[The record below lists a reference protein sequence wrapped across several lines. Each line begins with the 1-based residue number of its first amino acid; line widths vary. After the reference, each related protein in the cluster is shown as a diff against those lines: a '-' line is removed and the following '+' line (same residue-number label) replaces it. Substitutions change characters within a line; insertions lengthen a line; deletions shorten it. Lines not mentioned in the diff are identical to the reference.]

1 MKAWKLTLVTI
12 CCFFLVSGAV
22 LFSACAKDPCTELK
36 CKNGS
41 ACTEGFC
48 RCQTGYEGAECEFKT
63 VNRFIGTYIGY
74 NHCDQSTPLLDTLE
88 VYQVAEPNVLGF
100 YLHTHYPGDKF
111 QGPAV
116 GYDVDVP
123 DFVNGTTVRKVHLSV
138 DHQNISLFVERD
150 FNTDIPGQKSV
161 CLFSGSLK

>member
-12 CCFFLVSGAV
+12 CCFFLVSGSV

-48 RCQTGYEGAECEFKT
+48 RCQTGFEGAECEFKT
-63 VNRFIGTYIGY
+63 VNRFLGTYIGF

-88 VYQVAEPNVLGF
+88 VYQVAEPNVLEF
-100 YLHTHYPGDKF
+100 YLHNNNPGDKF
-111 QGPAV
+111 QGPAI
-116 GYDVDVP
+116 GYDVNVP
-123 DFVNGTTVRKVHLSV
+123 DLVNGIALRKVHLSV
-138 DHQNISLFVERD
+138 DHGNISLLVERD
-150 FNTDIPGQKSV
+150 FDTDIPGQKSV
-161 CLFSGSLK
+161 CLFSGTKK

>member
-1 MKAWKLTLVTI
+1 MKAWKLTLLTI
-12 CCFFLVSGAV
+12 CCFFTVSGLV
-22 LFSACAKDPCTELK
+22 LFSACAKDPCTQLK

-74 NHCDQSTPLLDTLE
+74 NHCDENTPLLDTLD
-88 VYQVAEPNVLGF
+88 VYLVAEPNMLEF
-100 YLHTHYPGDKF
+100 HLRNNNPQQKF

-123 DFVNGTTVRKVHLSV
+123 DFAQDSTIRKVHLSV
-138 DHQNISLFVERD
+138 DHKDISMLVERD
-150 FNTDIPGQKSV
+150 FDTDKPGMREV
-161 CLFSGSLK
+161 CLFSGTRN